1 MSISKVISCTISIL
15 IIIVGCQESS
25 EVNKFGFVKPEHFPE
40 PTYTF
45 DNNPVTEAGFNLG
58 KRIFNDGAL
67 SRDGS
72 VSCASCHDQA
82 AAFSDPQHRLSIG
95 IDGRIGDRNAPQIAN
110 LAFMKNFFWD
120 GGVIHMDFIP
130 LNAIENPK
138 EMDEMPTAVIE
149 KLQADSKYPEQF
161 QEAFGTPKITTPRM
175 LHALSQFMAMMV
187 SSNSAYDKYLL
198 EKGELTKEQLKG
210 LELFEDK
217 CSTCHSGVL
226 FTDQTFRNNG
236 LDSEFEDLGRGIITE
251 KEVDHGKFKVPSLR
265 NVELTAP
272 YMHDGRFESLDDVLE
287 HYAQNIH
294 NSGTLDPFLKE
305 GIPMS
310 EAEKSQ
316 IIAFLKSLTDY
327 DFIANPQFFQ

>member
-1 MSISKVISCTISIL
+1 MSISKVISGTISIL

-58 KRIFNDGAL
+58 KRIFNDGSL

-175 LHALSQFMAMMV
+175 LHALSQLMAMMV

-198 EKGELTKEQLKG
+198 EKGELTEEQLKG
-210 LELFEDK
+210 LALFEDK